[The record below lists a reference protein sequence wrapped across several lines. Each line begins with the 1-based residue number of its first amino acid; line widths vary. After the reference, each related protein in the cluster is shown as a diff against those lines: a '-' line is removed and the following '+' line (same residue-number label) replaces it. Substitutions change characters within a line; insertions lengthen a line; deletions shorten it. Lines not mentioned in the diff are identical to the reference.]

1 MGVGNKTSSKEKV
14 EAGAAQAGAAPVDRG
29 VPADLLKRA
38 SALPPEVVVEQ
49 YNPMENIPTL
59 AVGEE
64 LKAGMTLAGWYEE
77 TQLIESM
84 KFRFAQRKG
93 PNGKPAQLRHILRIG
108 SPTGERLGIWSTGE
122 LANTFDKLQ
131 PGTFIA
137 ITYKGKGLNANNQEQ
152 HFFEYKRE
160 VPAVQ

>member
-1 MGVGNKTSSKEKV
+1 MGVNTKTEAKGAKE
-14 EAGAAQAGAAPVDRG
+14 AAAAPVAAAAQG

-38 SALPPEVVVEQ
+38 AVVPTEVRVEEF
-49 YNPMENIPTL
+49 NPMENIPTL

-64 LKAGMTLAGWYEE
+64 LKAGMTIAGWYEE
-77 TQLIESM
+77 TQLIESL
-84 KFRFAQRKG
+84 KFKFATRKG
-93 PNGKPAQLRHILRIG
+93 PNGKPAQLRHVLRIG
-108 SPTGERLGIWSTGE
+108 SPTGDRLGIWTTGE

-137 ITYKGKGLNANNQEQ
+137 ITYKGLGVNSNNQQQ